1 MDNEIGDL
9 VLTLLHSATN
19 THILHW
25 QSKSYAEH
33 QALGTF
39 YEELPDLVDNLV
51 EAIQGRYDSTL
62 EFPATYHSPA
72 DSGKRELQD
81 LSDYFQEKRSV
92 LPQDSEIQNIADE
105 IQALIDSTLYL
116 LRFP

>member
-9 VLTLLHSATN
+9 ILTLLHSATN

-25 QSKSYAEH
+25 QSRSYAEH
-33 QALGTF
+33 QALGKF
-39 YEELPDLVDNLV
+39 YEELPGKVEELV
-51 EAIQGRYDSTL
+51 EAIQGKYDSTI
-62 EFPATYHSPA
+62 EFPATYHTPA
-72 DSGKRELQD
+72 ETGKRELHD
-81 LSDYFQEKRSV
+81 LSEYFEEKRKV

>member
-1 MDNEIGDL
+1 MDNDL
-9 VLTLLHSATN
+9 GELILTLLHSATN

-33 QALGTF
+33 KTLGAV
-39 YEELPDLVDNLV
+39 YEALPDLVDNLV
-51 EAIQGRYDSTL
+51 EAIQGRYDSTI
-62 EFPATYHSPA
+62 EFPATYHTPA
-72 DSGKRELQD
+72 DTGKRELHD
-81 LSDYFQEKRSV
+81 LSEYFEDKRSV

>member
-9 VLTLLHSATN
+9 VLTLLHSGTN
-19 THILHW
+19 AHILHW

-33 QALGTF
+33 KALGAF
-39 YEELPDLVDNLV
+39 YEELPDLVDDLV
-51 EAIQGRYDSTL
+51 EAIQGKMDSTL
-62 EFPATYHSPA
+62 EFPATYHTPA
-72 DSGKRELQD
+72 DTGKRELHE
-81 LSDYFQEKRSV
+81 LSEYFEEKRKV

-105 IQALIDSTLYL
+105 IQQLIDSTLYL

>member
-25 QSKSYAEH
+25 QTKSYAEH

-51 EAIQGRYDSTL
+51 EAFQGRYDTTL
-62 EFPATYHSPA
+62 DFPATYHSPA

>member
-33 QALGTF
+33 QALGAF
-39 YEELPDLVDNLV
+39 YAALPELVDGLN
-51 EAIQGRYDSTL
+51 AFG
-62 EFPATYHSPA
+62 F
-72 DSGKRELQD
+72 
-81 LSDYFQEKRSV
+81 
-92 LPQDSEIQNIADE
+92 
-105 IQALIDSTLYL
+105 
-116 LRFP
+116 

>member
-39 YEELPDLVDNLV
+39 YDELPDLVDSLV
-51 EAIQGRYDSTL
+51 EAIQGRYDTTL
-62 EFPATYHSPA
+62 EFPATYHVPA
-72 DSGKRELQD
+72 QTGTQELQD
-81 LSDYFQEKRSV
+81 LSDYFSEKRSV

>member
-1 MDNEIGDL
+1 MDNEIGD
-9 VLTLLHSATN
+9 VILTLLHSATN

-33 QALGTF
+33 QALGAF
-39 YEELPDLVDNLV
+39 YEALPAKVDELV
-51 EAIQGRYDSTL
+51 EAIQGRYDSTI
-62 EFPATYHSPA
+62 EFPATYHTPA
-72 DSGKRELQD
+72 DTGKRELHE
-81 LSDYFQEKRSV
+81 LSEYFEEKRKV
-92 LPQDSEIQNIADE
+92 LPDDSEIQNIVDE

>member
-9 VLTLLHSATN
+9 VLTLLHSSTN
-19 THILHW
+19 IHILHW

-33 QALGTF
+33 KALGTF
-39 YEELPDLVDNLV
+39 YEELPGKVDDLV
-51 EAIQGRYDSTL
+51 EAIQGKFDSTL
-62 EFPATYHSPA
+62 EFPATYHTPA
-72 DSGKRELQD
+72 DTGKRELHE
-81 LSDYFQEKRSV
+81 LSEYFEEKRKV

>member
-33 QALGTF
+33 QALGKF
-39 YEELPDLVDNLV
+39 YEELPGKVD
-51 EAIQGRYDSTL
+51 
-62 EFPATYHSPA
+62 
-72 DSGKRELQD
+72 
-81 LSDYFQEKRSV
+81 
-92 LPQDSEIQNIADE
+92 
-105 IQALIDSTLYL
+105 
-116 LRFP
+116 

>member
-39 YEELPDLVDNLV
+39 YEELPELVDSLV
-51 EAIQGRYDSTL
+51 EAIQGRYDTTL
-62 EFPATYHSPA
+62 DFPATYHSPA

>member
-39 YEELPDLVDNLV
+39 YEELPELVDSLV
-51 EAIQGRYDSTL
+51 EAIQGRYDTTL
-62 EFPATYHSPA
+62 DFPATYHSPA

-105 IQALIDSTLYL
+105 IQALLDSTLYL

>member
-39 YEELPDLVDNLV
+39 YEELPELVDSLV
-51 EAIQGRYDSTL
+51 ESIQGRYDTTL
-62 EFPATYHSPA
+62 DFPATYHSPA

>member
-33 QALGTF
+33 QALGAF
-39 YEELPDLVDNLV
+39 YEELPGKVDELV
-51 EAIQGRYDSTL
+51 EAIQGRYDSTI
-62 EFPATYHSPA
+62 EFPVDYYPPEKT
-72 DSGKRELQD
+72 GKRELSD
-81 LSDYFQEKRSV
+81 LSEYFEEKRKV

>member
-1 MDNEIGDL
+1 MDNEIADL

-33 QALGTF
+33 KALGTF
-39 YEELPDLVDNLV
+39 YEELPDLVDSLV
-51 EAIQGRYDSTL
+51 EAIQGRYNSTI
-62 EFPATYHSPA
+62 EFPATYHTPA
-72 DSGKRELQD
+72 DTGKRELHD
-81 LSDYFQEKRSV
+81 LSEYFEEKRKV
-92 LPQDSEIQNIADE
+92 LPQDSEIQNLADS
-105 IQALIDSTLYL
+105 IQELIDSTLYL